1 MLALPIEGFEQF
13 CSLPYLIP
21 PVPETVL
28 NTAELVG
35 KGQTIAPKGT
45 GEGGI
50 VPLRVTV
57 AASVIV
63 CSEVWRVS

>member
-1 MLALPIEGFEQF
+1 M
-13 CSLPYLIP
+13 
-21 PVPETVL
+21 PETVL
-28 NTAELVG
+28 NTTEVVG

-63 CSEVWRVS
+63 CSEVWCVS